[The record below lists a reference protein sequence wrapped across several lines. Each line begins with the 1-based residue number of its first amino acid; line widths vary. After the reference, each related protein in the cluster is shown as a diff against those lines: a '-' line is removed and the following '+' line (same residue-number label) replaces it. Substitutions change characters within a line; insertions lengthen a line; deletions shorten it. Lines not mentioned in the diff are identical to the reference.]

1 VRGAA
6 RRAAGLGVTC
16 ALLLAGCVTPA
27 TGHDS
32 YSDKAVTSVRA
43 ATSEVQTARLVLQL
57 LSRHRILLPY
67 ADETLTANEEAVGS
81 ISTAFGSVQPPP
93 GDDELRD
100 ATAALLSDAE
110 DAVGH
115 ARIAARRSDPAGT
128 GDAAEELRDVAE
140 DLARAEERL
149 S

>member
-1 VRGAA
+1 MTKAA
-6 RRAAGLGVTC
+6 RLASVAAVGLC
-16 ALLLAGCVTPA
+16 LAGCVTPA
-27 TGHDS
+27 TGRDS

-57 LSRHRILLPY
+57 LSRHRILEPY

-81 ISTAFGSVQPPP
+81 ISATFGSVQPPR
-93 GDDELRD
+93 GDDALRD
-100 ATAALLSDAE
+100 AVAALLSDAE

-115 ARIAARRSDPAGT
+115 ALIAARRSSRTGA
-128 GDAAEELRDVAE
+128 GDAAEELRTVAR
-140 DLARAEERL
+140 DLARAEQRL

>member
-1 VRGAA
+1 MSTAA
-6 RRAAGLGVTC
+6 RRAWPLAVA
-16 ALLLAGCVTPA
+16 ALLLTGCVTPA
-27 TGHDS
+27 TGRDS

-57 LSRHRILLPY
+57 LSTHRVLSPY

-81 ISTAFGSVQPPP
+81 ISSTFGSVQPPR
-93 GDDELRD
+93 GDDGLRD
-100 ATAALLSDAE
+100 AVASLLSDAE

-115 ARIAARRSDPAGT
+115 ARIAARRSDPAGA
-128 GDAAEELRDVAE
+128 GQAAEELRAVAR

>member
-1 VRGAA
+1 MRTVA
-6 RRAAGLGVTC
+6 RRTPGLVAA
-16 ALLLAGCVTPA
+16 ALVLAGCVTPA
-27 TGHDS
+27 TGRDS

-43 ATSEVQTARLVLQL
+43 ATSEVQTSRLVLQL
-57 LSRHRILLPY
+57 LSRHRILTPY

-81 ISTAFGSVQPPP
+81 ISATFGSVQPPR
-93 GDDELRD
+93 GDDGLRD
-100 ATAALLSDAE
+100 AVAALLSDAE

-128 GDAAEELRDVAE
+128 GDAAKELRRVAR

>member
-1 VRGAA
+1 MSAAA
-6 RRAAGLGVTC
+6 RRAVGLSLAGL
-16 ALLLAGCVTPA
+16 LLTGCVTPA

-57 LSRHRILLPY
+57 LSRHRIFVPY
-67 ADETLTANEEAVGS
+67 ADETLTASEEAVGS
-81 ISTAFGSVQPPP
+81 ISASFGSVQPPR
-93 GDDELRD
+93 GDDQLRD
-100 ATAALLSDAE
+100 TTAALLSAAE

-115 ARIAARRSDPAGT
+115 ARIAARRSDANQA
-128 GDAAEELRDVAE
+128 GDAAVELRRVAR
-140 DLARAEERL
+140 DLASAEERL

>member
-1 VRGAA
+1 MSSAA
-6 RRAAGLGVTC
+6 RRTSALAVA
-16 ALLLAGCVTPA
+16 ALLLTGCVTPA

-43 ATSEVQTARLVLQL
+43 ASSEVQTARLVLQL
-57 LSRHRILLPY
+57 LSRHRILKPY
-67 ADETLTANEEAVGS
+67 ADETLTANEAAVGS
-81 ISTAFGSVQPPP
+81 VSTTFGSVQPPR
-93 GDDELRD
+93 GDDGLRD
-100 ATAALLSDAE
+100 TIAGLLSDAE

-115 ARIAARRSDPAGT
+115 ARIAARRSDSTGAGE
-128 GDAAEELRDVAE
+128 AATELRTVAR